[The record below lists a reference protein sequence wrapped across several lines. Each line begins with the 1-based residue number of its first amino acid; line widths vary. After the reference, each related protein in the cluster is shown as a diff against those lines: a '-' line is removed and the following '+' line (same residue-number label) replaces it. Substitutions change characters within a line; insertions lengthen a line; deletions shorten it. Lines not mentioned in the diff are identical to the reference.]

1 MAVPPPFSVLDS
13 DSDPAVSESTV
24 SCRDGDVATETA
36 QTAEWNDAYV
46 TVESY
51 LCALGLRNKLLLSRA
66 INEVLTRAGARVSQD
81 ASLCIPSVAMEEVIQ
96 LVADWFSRV
105 IGLDLPED
113 RLGARGRLALLL
125 ADLPGENQQYFLL
138 EPPLPEAI
146 TAALRDS
153 YLTESPGIER
163 RSMTPQPITLNPI
176 MCSATQ
182 WWQGLYRAPIFKRLL
197 TTAVLALFGILLL
210 VFFWR

>member
-1 MAVPPPFSVLDS
+1 MAVPPPFSVRVA
-13 DSDPAVSESTV
+13 DSDPSVGETAVSNPNRSVTTD
-24 SCRDGDVATETA
+24 SA
-36 QTAEWNDAYV
+36 QITEWNDAYV

-66 INEVLTRAGARVSQD
+66 INEVLTRAGARVSED
-81 ASLCIPSVAMEEVIQ
+81 PSLCIPSVAMEEVIQ

-125 ADLPGENQQYFLL
+125 ADLPGKNQDYFLL
-138 EPPLPEAI
+138 EPPLPEAV

-153 YLTESPGIER
+153 YLTESPGVER

-197 TTAVLALFGILLL
+197 TATVLALLGVLLL